1 MGNLHVSTHHKIKL
15 QWQILSKESKG
26 NLEQEKSSH
35 ITTVYSQEFYSLWLI
50 PFPEFPHFP
59 KVCHVLSTFLVLY
72 MSDSLMKLKHESQS
86 TIIYS
91 TICILKNIISTS
103 KNWLCKKSLVLCF
116 KSLQPKLEHFLKDLN
131 SSWTALNGL
140 KITCV

>member
-1 MGNLHVSTHHKIKL
+1 MANPIEGA
-15 QWQILSKESKG
+15 
-26 NLEQEKSSH
+26 

-86 TIIYS
+86 TIIYMYS
-91 TICILKNIISTS
+91 TISILKNIISTS

-131 SSWTALNGL
+131 SSWMVWRLPVCSENLTLPLWQRSKLSGV
-140 KITCV
+140 IV